1 MQDVVRESNEAGHIS
16 ERELPKA
23 LESLR
28 KDFPS
33 GIPECGADALRYGLC
48 MYDVSSAQINLDLTI
63 VKTAGAFANKV
74 WQASRFLVMAHHRAK
89 SLPSLAVAD
98 NAASLLPQDHWILS
112 RCAVTVS
119 QMEQH
124 LDERNFPLMPRCLRR
139 FMYTNLCD
147 VYLEAAKPYL
157 ADPDSEHFATTLATL
172 QLVLITGLKLMH
184 PLMPFLTEELY
195 HRVPPLAGERRKD
208 SIMVEKYPLGSEVEE
223 ARARYSFFF

>member
-16 ERELPKA
+16 KRELPKA
-23 LESLR
+23 LDGLR

-63 VKTAGAFANKV
+63 VKTACAFGNKV
-74 WQASRFLVMAHHRAK
+74 WQASRFLVMAHQRTK
-89 SLPSLAVAD
+89 SLPSLSLEAAD
-98 NAASLLPQDHWILS
+98 IAELLPQDRWILS

-119 QMEQH
+119 EMEQH
-124 LDERNFPLMPRCLRR
+124 LSERNFPSMPRCLRR
-139 FMYTNLCD
+139 FLYTNLCD
-147 VYLEAAKPYL
+147 VYLEAAKPHL

-172 QLVLITGLKLMH
+172 QLVLMTGLKLMH

-195 HRVPPLAGERRKD
+195 HRIPPLVGEHRKD
-208 SIMVEKYPLGSEVEE
+208 SIMVEKYPLGSEVPLNDI
-223 ARARYSFFF
+223 

>member
-98 NAASLLPQDHWILS
+98 NAASLLPQDRWILS

-147 VYLEAAKPYL
+147 VYLEAAKPHL
-157 ADPDSEHFATTLATL
+157 ADPDSEHFATTLAIL
-172 QLVLITGLKLMH
+172 QLVLMTGLKLMH

-195 HRVPPLAGERRKD
+195 HRVPPLADEGRKD
-208 SIMVEKYPLGSEVEE
+208 SIMVEKYPLSSEVHDTNDT
-223 ARARYSFFF
+223 

>member
-1 MQDVVRESNEAGHIS
+1 MQDVVRESNKAGHVS

-23 LESLR
+23 LDGLR

-63 VKTAGAFANKV
+63 VKTAGAFGNKV
-74 WQASRFLVMAHHRAK
+74 WQASRFLFMAHQRAK
-89 SLPSLAVAD
+89 SLPSMTAFAESAD
-98 NAASLLPQDHWILS
+98 LLPQDRWILS

-124 LDERNFPLMPRCLRR
+124 LNERDFPSMPRCLRR
-139 FMYTNLCD
+139 FLYTNLCD
-147 VYLEAAKPYL
+147 VYLEAAKPHL

-172 QLVLITGLKLMH
+172 QLVLMTGLKLMH

-195 HRVPPLAGERRKD
+195 HRIPPLVGEGRKD
-208 SIMVEKYPLGSEVEE
+208 SIMVEKYPLGSEVHQ
-223 ARARYSFFF
+223 